1 MPSTV
6 PEATSPSRP
15 LTVIVDARMAR
26 RRRTGTATYITG
38 LVDALRRTAPPN
50 VRIRTV
56 SGPPPLPRRG
66 RLTRI
71 GNLVLDLAWTHVA
84 LPLIALRHR
93 ADVIHAPFNW
103 APALAPCPTVATV
116 HDLAWERVPETFPG
130 FFRRYARIF
139 TRLTTRR
146 ARRLITVSTATAD
159 DLATL
164 YGAARDRI
172 RVIPNG
178 VVPDPAPTSG
188 PRDPIVLAVG
198 EFEPRKRIMEL
209 VAGFARYRNAAP
221 EDPPPCDLVLVGSG
235 GSQAEEVAAAA
246 GDHVTLTGF
255 VDDAELIDLYR
266 RATLLV
272 FPSSYEG
279 FGLPVAEAMAHGC
292 PALVAQNSA
301 LVEVGGE
308 AAIPL
313 TDPTT
318 EGIATALTT
327 ALADRDSLAARGE
340 RSRDHARRFD
350 WDTIARATLDVY
362 REAS

>member
-1 MPSTV
+1 
-6 PEATSPSRP
+6 
-15 LTVIVDARMAR
+15 VIIDARMAR

-38 LVDALRRTAPPN
+38 LVAALRRAAPADI
-50 VRIRTV
+50 RIRVV

-66 RLTRI
+66 LITRI
-71 GNLVLDLAWTHVA
+71 GNLVLDIVWTHVA

-93 ADVIHAPFNW
+93 AAVIHSPFNW
-103 APALAPCPTVATV
+103 SPVLASASTVATI

-146 ARRLITVSTATAD
+146 ATRLIAVSRATAD
-159 DLATL
+159 DLVAL
-164 YGAARDRI
+164 YGARAERI

-178 VVPDPAPTSG
+178 VTPDAAPSTVPREPF
-188 PRDPIVLAVG
+188 ILAVG

-209 VAGFARYRNAAP
+209 IRGFRTYRDGAP

-235 GSQAEEVAAAA
+235 GSQADEVAAMA
-246 GDHVTLTGF
+246 DDNVRLTGF
-255 VDDAELIDLYR
+255 IDGAALADLYR
-266 RATLLV
+266 RATLLA

-292 PALVAQNSA
+292 PVLVAQNSS
-301 LVEVGGE
+301 LIEVGGD

-313 TDPTT
+313 DDPSAD
-318 EGIATALTT
+318 GIARALTD
-327 ALADRDSLAARGE
+327 ALSDRDALAARGD
-340 RSRDHARRFD
+340 RSRHHAQMFD
-350 WDTIARATLDVY
+350 WDDVARRTLDVY
-362 REAS
+362 REAMR